1 MKSIYITAEIK
12 IFKAGEIAEKMLEAT
27 FSSHNEDHYFRAL
40 LEFQKDAKKIFKEAC
55 KASDAGHYVRYDVV
69 VTEHD
74 NSGTLVNSEAWKNE
88 GYELFYEEDD
98 GKKALYL
105 EPDTRYTR
113 DSWDMVMHSDVITSL
128 AEAGI

>member
-12 IFKAGEIAEKMLEAT
+12 ILTLGEITEKRLEAN
-27 FSSHNEDHYFRAL
+27 FSRYDDSNYFRGL
-40 LEFQKDAKKIFKEAC
+40 LEFQKDAKKVFKAAC
-55 KASDAGHYVRYDVV
+55 KAAGAGHYVRYEGVV
-69 VTEHD
+69 LEHD
-74 NSGTLVNSEAWKNE
+74 SSGTLVNSEAWKNE

-113 DSWDMVMHSDVITSL
+113 DSWDMVMHSDAIASL